1 MTIGMVKKAKAVI
14 PNTLV
19 IFGGNNQQWLPAME
33 SAGWL
38 CHRCYDLRTAE
49 TLLLEIG
56 PCIGVVDLSHD
67 DFSIHSFSAMVN
79 RNKQVRWIAIVR
91 DEQLANEAIGQ
102 FIVNFCLDYFSVPVP
117 PERLLQTI
125 GHQIGMLNLERKVWP
140 QLGNF
145 GQQGLQGSTA
155 VMKKLRDQVKRIALS
170 DVSAVI
176 SGEIGTGKILVADAI
191 FKASARA
198 KQQVIRVN
206 CETMTADWIIE
217 TEHGPQ
223 SVFEAANN
231 GVLVL
236 EEFTLLTDA
245 CQQSLYQVLA
255 EGSYYDPDGNAI
267 AVDMRVISVTHHSLD
282 NLVTLATLRRELYF
296 RLNVVSITVPPLRE
310 RSDDIIFLAEFL
322 LLKYARQYNS
332 VAKYLSEQAQAM
344 LLQYPWPGNVQELI
358 CQIKRAVLLAENKC
372 IEADQLDIPRVIDDK
387 LSLKKVREESER
399 NALLTVLENNKGQIS
414 AAARELGVSRAT
426 MYRLLNK
433 HQLIPP
439 PRCFRQSHA

>member
-1 MTIGMVKKAKAVI
+1 MGTVKKPKAAI
-14 PNTLV
+14 FNTLV
-19 IFGGNNQQWLPAME
+19 VFGGNNQKWLPVME
-33 SAGWL
+33 TAGWL

-91 DEQLANEAIGQ
+91 DDQLNNEAIGQ
-102 FIVNFCLDYFSVPVP
+102 FIVNFCLDYFSVPIP

-125 GHQIGMLNLERKVWP
+125 GHQIGMLNLERQVWP
-140 QLGNF
+140 QLGNL

-170 DVSAVI
+170 DVSVVI

-198 KQQVIRVN
+198 KQQVIRIN
-206 CETMTADWIIE
+206 CETMTADWLTE
-217 TEHGPQ
+217 TSPGTE
-223 SVFEAANN
+223 SVFAAANN
-231 GVLVL
+231 GVLIL
-236 EEFTLLTDA
+236 EEFTALSDD
-245 CQQSLYQVLA
+245 CQQALYQVLA
-255 EGSYYDPDGNAI
+255 DGSYYDTNGCVI
-267 AVDMRVISVTHHSLD
+267 TVDIRVISITHHSLEH
-282 NLVTLATLRRELYF
+282 LVSLTTLRRELYF
-296 RLNVVSITVPPLRE
+296 RLNVVSLTVPTLRE

-344 LLQYPWPGNVQELI
+344 LLQYPWPGNVRELI
-358 CQIKRAVLLAENKC
+358 CQMKRAVLLAENKC
-372 IEADQLDIPRVIDDK
+372 IEAEQLDIPRLVDDK

-433 HQLIPP
+433 HELIPP
-439 PRCFRQSHA
+439 PRCFRQGHA

>member
-1 MTIGMVKKAKAVI
+1 MGTVKKPKVVI
-14 PNTLV
+14 SNNLV
-19 IFGGNNQQWLPAME
+19 VFGGSNQNWLPAIE

-67 DFSIHSFSAMVN
+67 DFSIHSFSVMVN

-91 DEQLANEAIGQ
+91 DEQLVNEAIGQ
-102 FIVNFCLDYFSVPVP
+102 FIVNFCLDYFSVPIP
-117 PERLLQTI
+117 PEQLLQTI
-125 GHQIGMLNLERKVWP
+125 GHQIGMLNLERQVWP

-170 DVSAVI
+170 DVSVVI

-206 CETMTADWIIE
+206 CETMTADWMID
-217 TEHGPQ
+217 TDNGTQ
-223 SVFEAANN
+223 SIFEAANN

-255 EGSYYDPDGNAI
+255 DGRYCDTDGNTLS
-267 AVDMRVISVTHHSLD
+267 VDMRVISLTHHSPEH
-282 NLVTLATLRRELYF
+282 LVTLTTLRRELYF

-310 RSDDIIFLAEFL
+310 RSNDIIFLAEFL

-332 VAKYLSEQAQAM
+332 VAKYLSEQAQSM

-358 CQIKRAVLLAENKC
+358 CQIKRAVLLAENKY
-372 IEADQLDIPRVIDDK
+372 IEADQLDIPRLIDDK

-433 HQLIPP
+433 HELISPS
-439 PRCFRQSHA
+439 RCFRQSHA

>member
-1 MTIGMVKKAKAVI
+1 MTIGTVKKPKAAI
-14 PNTLV
+14 LNTLV
-19 IFGGNNQQWLPAME
+19 VFGGNNQKWLPVME
-33 SAGWL
+33 TAGWL

-91 DEQLANEAIGQ
+91 DDQLNNEAIGQ
-102 FIVNFCLDYFSVPVP
+102 FIVNFCLDYFSVPIP

-125 GHQIGMLNLERKVWP
+125 GHQIGMLNLERQVWP
-140 QLGNF
+140 QLGNL

-170 DVSAVI
+170 DVSVVI

-198 KQQVIRVN
+198 KQQVIRIN
-206 CETMTADWIIE
+206 CETMTADWLTE
-217 TEHGPQ
+217 TSHGTE
-223 SVFEAANN
+223 SVFAAANN
-231 GVLVL
+231 GVLIL
-236 EEFTLLTDA
+236 EEFTALSDD
-245 CQQSLYQVLA
+245 CQQALYQVLA
-255 EGSYYDPDGNAI
+255 DGSYYGTNGCVI
-267 AVDMRVISVTHHSLD
+267 TVDIRVISITHHSLEH
-282 NLVTLATLRRELYF
+282 LVSLTTLRRELYF
-296 RLNVVSITVPPLRE
+296 RLNVVSLTVPTLRE

-344 LLQYPWPGNVQELI
+344 LLQYPWPGNVRELI
-358 CQIKRAVLLAENKC
+358 CQMKRAVLLAENKC
-372 IEADQLDIPRVIDDK
+372 IEAEQLDIPRLVDDK

-433 HQLIPP
+433 HELIPP
-439 PRCFRQSHA
+439 PRCFRQGHA

>member
-1 MTIGMVKKAKAVI
+1 MTIGTVKKPKAVI
-14 PNTLV
+14 LNTLV
-19 IFGGNNQQWLPAME
+19 VFGGSNQKWLPAME

-91 DEQLANEAIGQ
+91 DDQLSNEAIGQ
-102 FIVNFCLDYFSVPVP
+102 FIVNFCLDYFSVPIP
-117 PERLLQTI
+117 LERLLQTI
-125 GHQIGMLNLERKVWP
+125 GHQIGMLNLERQVWP

-170 DVSAVI
+170 DVSVVI

-198 KQQVIRVN
+198 KQQVIRIN
-206 CETMTADWIIE
+206 CETMTADWMTE
-217 TEHGPQ
+217 TGNGAE
-223 SVFEAANN
+223 SVFAAANN
-231 GVLVL
+231 GVLIL
-236 EEFTLLTDA
+236 EGFTALTDA
-245 CQQSLYQVLA
+245 CQLVLYQVLA
-255 EGSYYDPDGNAI
+255 DGSYYDASGNVI
-267 AVDMRVISVTHHSLD
+267 TVDIRVISITHHSLD
-282 NLVTLATLRRELYF
+282 QLVSLTTLRRELYF
-296 RLNVVSITVPPLRE
+296 RLNVVSITVPTLRE

-344 LLQYPWPGNVQELI
+344 LLQYPWPGNVRELI
-358 CQIKRAVLLAENKC
+358 CKMKRAVLLAENKC
-372 IEADQLDIPRVIDDK
+372 IEAEQLDIPRLVDDK

-433 HQLIPP
+433 HELIPP
-439 PRCFRQSHA
+439 PRCFRQGHA

>member
-1 MTIGMVKKAKAVI
+1 MTIGTVKKPKVVI
-14 PNTLV
+14 SNNLV
-19 IFGGNNQQWLPAME
+19 VFGGSNQNWLPAIE

-67 DFSIHSFSAMVN
+67 DFSIHSFSVMVN

-91 DEQLANEAIGQ
+91 DEQLVNEAIGQ
-102 FIVNFCLDYFSVPVP
+102 FIVNFCLDYFSVPIP
-117 PERLLQTI
+117 PEQLLQTI
-125 GHQIGMLNLERKVWP
+125 GHQIGMLNLERQVWP

-170 DVSAVI
+170 DVSVVI

-206 CETMTADWIIE
+206 CETMTADWMID
-217 TEHGPQ
+217 TDNGTQ
-223 SVFEAANN
+223 SIFEAANN

-255 EGSYYDPDGNAI
+255 DGRYCDTDGNTLS
-267 AVDMRVISVTHHSLD
+267 VDMRVISLTHHSPEH
-282 NLVTLATLRRELYF
+282 LVTLTTLRRELYF

-310 RSDDIIFLAEFL
+310 RSNDIIFLAEFL

-332 VAKYLSEQAQAM
+332 VAKYLSEQAQSM

-358 CQIKRAVLLAENKC
+358 CQIKRAVLLAENKY
-372 IEADQLDIPRVIDDK
+372 IEADQLDIPRLIDDK

-433 HQLIPP
+433 HELISPS
-439 PRCFRQSHA
+439 RCFRQSHA

>member
-1 MTIGMVKKAKAVI
+1 MTIGTVKKPKAAI
-14 PNTLV
+14 FNTLV
-19 IFGGNNQQWLPAME
+19 VFGGNNQKWLPVME
-33 SAGWL
+33 TAGWL

-91 DEQLANEAIGQ
+91 DDQLNNEAIGQ
-102 FIVNFCLDYFSVPVP
+102 FIVNFCLDYFSVPIP

-125 GHQIGMLNLERKVWP
+125 GHQIGMLNLERQVWP
-140 QLGNF
+140 QLGNL

-170 DVSAVI
+170 DVSVVI

-198 KQQVIRVN
+198 KQQVIRIN
-206 CETMTADWIIE
+206 CETMTADWLTE
-217 TEHGPQ
+217 TSPGTE
-223 SVFEAANN
+223 SVFAAANN
-231 GVLVL
+231 GVLIL
-236 EEFTLLTDA
+236 EEFTALSDD
-245 CQQSLYQVLA
+245 CQQALYQVLA
-255 EGSYYDPDGNAI
+255 DGSYYDTNGCVI
-267 AVDMRVISVTHHSLD
+267 TVDIRVISITHHSLEH
-282 NLVTLATLRRELYF
+282 LVSLTTLRRELYF
-296 RLNVVSITVPPLRE
+296 RLNVVSLTVPTLRE

-344 LLQYPWPGNVQELI
+344 LLQYPWPGNVRELI
-358 CQIKRAVLLAENKC
+358 CQMKRAVLLAENKC
-372 IEADQLDIPRVIDDK
+372 IEAEQLDIPRLVDDK

-433 HQLIPP
+433 HELIPP
-439 PRCFRQSHA
+439 PRCFRQGHA

>member
-1 MTIGMVKKAKAVI
+1 MTIGTVKKPKAI
-14 PNTLV
+14 INNALV
-19 IFGGNNQQWLPAME
+19 VFGGSNQKWLPAME

-49 TLLLEIG
+49 ALLLEIG
-56 PCIGVVDLSHD
+56 PCVGVVDLSHD

-91 DEQLANEAIGQ
+91 DDQLDNEAIGQ
-102 FIVNFCLDYFSVPVP
+102 FIVNFCLDYFLIPIP
-117 PERLLQTI
+117 PERLQQTI
-125 GHQIGMLNLERKVWP
+125 GHQIGMLNLERQIWP

-170 DVSAVI
+170 DVSVVI
-176 SGEIGTGKILVADAI
+176 CGEIGTGKILVADAI
-191 FKASARA
+191 YQGSARA
-198 KQQVIRVN
+198 KQPVVRVN
-206 CETMTADWIIE
+206 CETITADWVIDTE
-217 TEHGPQ
+217 TGAQ
-223 SVFEAANN
+223 CVFDMANN

-236 EEFTLLTDA
+236 EEFTALTDA

-255 EGSYYDPDGNAI
+255 EGIYYHSDGNAMDI
-267 AVDMRVISVTHHSLD
+267 DIRVISVTNHSLD
-282 NLVTLATLRRELYF
+282 NLALLTTLRRDLYF
-296 RLNVVSITVPPLRE
+296 RLNVVSLTVPTLRE
-310 RSDDIIFLAEFL
+310 RSSDIIFLAEFL

-332 VAKYLSEQAQAM
+332 VAKSFSEEAQGM
-344 LLQYPWPGNVQELI
+344 LLKYPWPGNVRELI
-358 CQIKRAVLLAENKC
+358 SQIKRAVLLTENKC
-372 IEADQLDIPRVIDDK
+372 IEADQLDIPRLIDDK
-387 LSLKKVREESER
+387 LSLKKIRAESER

-433 HQLIPP
+433 HELIPP
-439 PRCFRQSHA
+439 PRCFRQGHV

>member
-1 MTIGMVKKAKAVI
+1 MTIGTVKKPKVVI

-19 IFGGNNQQWLPAME
+19 VFGGSNQEWLPVME
-33 SAGWL
+33 TAGWL

-56 PCIGVVDLSHD
+56 PCIGVVDLSND

-91 DEQLANEAIGQ
+91 DDQLTNEAIGQ
-102 FIVNFCLDYFSVPVP
+102 FIVNFCLDYFSTPVP
-117 PERLLQTI
+117 PARLQQTI
-125 GHQIGMLNLERKVWP
+125 GHQIGMLNLERQVWP
-140 QLGNF
+140 QLGHF

-170 DVSAVI
+170 DVSVVI

-191 FKASARA
+191 VQASARA
-198 KQQVIRVN
+198 KRQIIRVN
-206 CETMTADWIIE
+206 CETMTPDWTVDTDNGVE
-217 TEHGPQ
+217 
-223 SVFEAANN
+223 SVFAAANH

-236 EEFTLLTDA
+236 EEFTALTDA
-245 CQQSLYQVLA
+245 CQLGLYQVLA
-255 EGSYYDPDGNAI
+255 EGSYYDSEGNAI
-267 AVDMRVISVTHHSLD
+267 AIDIRVISITNHSLEH
-282 NLVTLATLRRELYF
+282 LVSLTTLRRELYF
-296 RLNVVSITVPPLRE
+296 RLNVVSLTVPTLRE
-310 RSDDIIFLAEFL
+310 RSDDIILLAEFL

-344 LLQYPWPGNVQELI
+344 LLQYPWPGNVRELI
-358 CQIKRAVLLAENKC
+358 CQIKRAVLLAENKS
-372 IEADQLDIPRVIDDK
+372 IEADQLDIPRLVDDK

-433 HQLIPP
+433 HELVPT
-439 PRCFRQSHA
+439 PRCFRQGHA

>member
-1 MTIGMVKKAKAVI
+1 MTIGMVKKAQTVI
-14 PNTLV
+14 SNTLV
-19 IFGGNNQQWLPAME
+19 VFGGSNQNWLLAME
-33 SAGWL
+33 AAGWL

-91 DEQLANEAIGQ
+91 DDQLNNEAIGQ
-102 FIVNFCLDYFSVPVP
+102 FIVNFCLDYFSVPIP
-117 PERLLQTI
+117 PERLQQTI
-125 GHQIGMLNLERKVWP
+125 GHQIGMLNLERQVWP

-170 DVSAVI
+170 DVPVVI

-191 FKASARA
+191 FQASARA

-206 CETMTADWIIE
+206 CETMTADWQIE
-217 TEHGPQ
+217 TVSGTE

-236 EEFTLLTDA
+236 EEFTALTDA
-245 CQQSLYQVLA
+245 CQQALYQVLA
-255 EGSYYDPDGNAI
+255 EGYYYNQAGEATT
-267 AVDMRVISVTHHSLD
+267 VDIRVISITKYSFD
-282 NLVTLATLRRELYF
+282 YLVTLTTLRRELYF
-296 RLNVVSITVPPLRE
+296 RLNVVSLTVPTLRE
-310 RSDDIIFLAEFL
+310 RGDDIIVLAEFL

-332 VAKYLSEQAQAM
+332 VAKSLSEQAQAM

-372 IEADQLDIPRVIDDK
+372 IEAEQLDIPRLVDDK

-433 HQLIPP
+433 HELIPP
-439 PRCFRQSHA
+439 PRCFRQGHA

>member
-1 MTIGMVKKAKAVI
+1 MTIGTVKKPKAAI
-14 PNTLV
+14 LNTLV
-19 IFGGNNQQWLPAME
+19 VFGGNNQKWLPVME
-33 SAGWL
+33 TAGWL

-91 DEQLANEAIGQ
+91 DDQLNNEAIGQ
-102 FIVNFCLDYFSVPVP
+102 FIVNFCLDYFSVPIP

-125 GHQIGMLNLERKVWP
+125 GHQIGMLNLERQVWP
-140 QLGNF
+140 QLGNL

-170 DVSAVI
+170 DVSVVI

-198 KQQVIRVN
+198 KQQVIRIN
-206 CETMTADWIIE
+206 CETITADWLTE
-217 TEHGPQ
+217 TSHGTV
-223 SVFEAANN
+223 SVFAAANN
-231 GVLVL
+231 GVLIL
-236 EEFTLLTDA
+236 EEFTALSDD
-245 CQQSLYQVLA
+245 CQQALYQVLA
-255 EGSYYDPDGNAI
+255 DGSYYDTNGCVI
-267 AVDMRVISVTHHSLD
+267 TVDIRVISITHHSLEH
-282 NLVTLATLRRELYF
+282 LVSLTTLRRELYF
-296 RLNVVSITVPPLRE
+296 RLNVVSLTVPTLRE

-344 LLQYPWPGNVQELI
+344 LLQYPWPGNVRELI
-358 CQIKRAVLLAENKC
+358 CQMKRAVLLAENKC
-372 IEADQLDIPRVIDDK
+372 IEAEQLDIPRLVDDK

-433 HQLIPP
+433 HELIPP
-439 PRCFRQSHA
+439 PRCFRQGHA